1 MAKGDHI
8 FVPLSM
14 KGLITHHGIDL
25 GDGTVV
31 HWTSGMPGNKSLTD
45 AAARLSNA
53 MIRRTPIEEFG
64 DIEQIKVRVYQR
76 WCYDAD
82 VVVERALEKL
92 GRTDYS
98 MWFNNC
104 EHFATWCKI
113 GEDTSAQ
120 VDTVTRQLFATGS
133 KAVATTVA
141 KGSTK
146 LVAKQ
151 VGRVATPWLLVA
163 DAAQFA
169 TEVAMNKSG
178 ADPESAKTV
187 GRGVGCASSVVIG
200 AAVGGPI
207 GAGVALGLWFFGEV
221 IGEKVGKMV
230 TEKS

>member
-8 FVPLSM
+8 FVPLSLC
-14 KGLITHHGIDL
+14 GLITHHGIDI

-113 GEDTSAQ
+113 GEHSSAQ
-120 VDTVTRQLFATGS
+120 VETVTRQFVATGS
-133 KAVATTVA
+133 KVIATTVA

-178 ADPESAKTV
+178 ADPENAKTA
-187 GRGVGCASSVVIG
+187 GRAVGCAGSVAIG

-207 GAGVALGLWFFGEV
+207 GAGVGFGLWLFGEA
-221 IGEKVGKMV
+221 IGELF
-230 TEKS
+230 S